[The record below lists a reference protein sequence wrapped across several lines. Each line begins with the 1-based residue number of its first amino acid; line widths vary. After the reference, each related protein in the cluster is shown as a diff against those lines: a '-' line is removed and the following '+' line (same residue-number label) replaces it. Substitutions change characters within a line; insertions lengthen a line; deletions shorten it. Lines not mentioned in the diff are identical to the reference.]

1 MNKRPFINR
10 MSTGML
16 TGLVLP
22 LLVFF
27 IVFLFLKNDQN
38 LPDYVNRI
46 VKRDVISSFI
56 SMCVFPNVF
65 AFLLFNRFDK
75 VYSARGV
82 LGITII
88 WAIAVFM
95 IKML

>member
-1 MNKRPFINR
+1 MTERPFLNR

-22 LLVFF
+22 VLVFLV
-27 IVFLFLKNDQN
+27 VFLFLRNEQN
-38 LPDYVNRI
+38 LPEYITRI

-65 AFLLFNRFDK
+65 AFLLYNRFDK
-75 VYSARGV
+75 IYSARGV

-95 IKML
+95 IKM